1 MFDFIFLRSSFQAKI
16 PCCCNAENT
25 MLEVL
30 VNSENTMLKVLVNEK
45 VIIQEGKTG
54 DMQLSN
60 VGMPIL
66 YNPSLV

>member
-1 MFDFIFLRSSFQAKI
+1 
-16 PCCCNAENT
+16 

-60 VGMPIL
+60 VRMPIL

>member
-1 MFDFIFLRSSFQAKI
+1 
-16 PCCCNAENT
+16 

-60 VGMPIL
+60 VRMPIL
-66 YNPSLV
+66 YNPSLVWINFELLFKISILQN